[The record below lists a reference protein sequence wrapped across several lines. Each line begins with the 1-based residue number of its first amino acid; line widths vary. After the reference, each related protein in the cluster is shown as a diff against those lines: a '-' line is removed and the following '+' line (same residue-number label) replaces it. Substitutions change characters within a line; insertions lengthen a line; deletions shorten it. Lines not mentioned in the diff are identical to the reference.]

1 MAFKGLTVNTTETE
15 EAHIFAEDDAAIYK
29 AILGDGDMI
38 LPYGEGFAA
47 SIQSYNTVRVASG
60 LLAVQGHVGI
70 IESGDYQDI
79 TLDNGASGITRID
92 LIVAQFTTTG
102 MHGTDTFT
110 LEVIKGTDNSGIP
123 PAYTAENLNSNGK
136 LRQFPIAQVT
146 TSGLTITSVTMLNN
160 PVMTMAEMQE
170 VLQKRI
176 TFGTENPSGGE
187 NGDIYIKYE
196 A

>member
-1 MAFKGLTVNTTETE
+1 MAFKGLTVNTPETE

-29 AILGDGDMI
+29 AIFGDGDMI
-38 LPYGEGFAA
+38 LPYGENFAV

-60 LLAVQGHVGI
+60 LLAMQGHVGI

-92 LIVAQFTTTG
+92 LIVAQFATTG
-102 MHGTDTFT
+102 MHGTDSFT
-110 LEVIKGTDNSGIP
+110 LEVIKGTDNSGTP
-123 PAYTAENLNSNGK
+123 PVYTAENLNSNGK
-136 LRQFPIAQVT
+136 LRQLPIAQVV
-146 TSGLTITSVTMLNN
+146 TSGLTVTTVTMLHA

-176 TFGTENPSGGE
+176 TFGTETPSGGE